1 MSFIPAGSLA
11 LNRNAENLARISL
24 EIGAI
29 KLRPQ
34 KPFQWASGYMMPV
47 YNDNRMLLGKS
58 EHRKLISD
66 GFYEIIQAY
75 NILPDFIAG
84 TSTAGIPHATTLA
97 DRMKLPLVYVRDKPK
112 EHGMRNRIEGIDAE
126 RDLEGREGLL
136 IEDLVSTGGSSV
148 SAVQAL
154 RDANGNLNTCLSI
167 FSYGFKEAEEMFA
180 GNRPYDKEEN
190 ELNTPCGIISLLN
203 YDTLLRVGVETGKIK
218 EDQVRL
224 LEEWRADPWN
234 WGANHG
240 FPKVEKKK

>member
-1 MSFIPAGSLA
+1 MSCIPAGSIV
-11 LNRNAENLARISL
+11 LNRNAEKLARVSL

-29 KLRPQ
+29 KLNPQ

-47 YNDNRMLLGKS
+47 YNDNRMLLADS
-58 EHRKLISD
+58 NNRNLIRDS
-66 GFYEIIQAY
+66 FYEVIQKY

-97 DRMKLPLVYVRDKPK
+97 DRMNLPLVYVRDKPK
-112 EHGMRNRIEGIDAE
+112 DHGMKNRIEGIDAE

-136 IEDLVSTGGSSV
+136 VEDLVSTGGSSV

-154 RDANGNLNTCLSI
+154 REANGNVNTCLSI
-167 FSYGFKEAEEMFA
+167 FNYGFDEAREMFA
-180 GNRPYDKEEN
+180 GDRPYDKDGN
-190 ELNTPCGIISLLN
+190 KLNSPCGIISLLDYN
-203 YDTLLRVGVETGKIK
+203 VLLKVGVETGRIK
-218 EDQVRL
+218 EDQVKL